1 MLFEKKNNAFLLLEI
16 LISLILLFSFL
27 PFVLK
32 NRSAALEAFRF
43 SESELYLEQVVER
56 CFIEEKA
63 QLKFE
68 VLQKQFEHSHTL
80 ELQESK
86 ELIIQNKKI
95 QAQWIIRREEENKEG
110 YLLSLTLLFPILNR
124 SFSQIFCLK
133 KS

>member
-1 MLFEKKNNAFLLLEI
+1 MSFEKKNNTFLLLEV
-16 LISLILLFSFL
+16 LISLLLLFSFL
-27 PFVLK
+27 PLVLK
-32 NRSAALEAFRF
+32 NRSATLDTFRS

-68 VLQKQFEHSHTL
+68 VLQKRFEDSQTL
-80 ELQESK
+80 ELREDK

-95 QAQWIIRREEENKEG
+95 QAEWIIKREEERKEA
-110 YLLSLTLLFPILNR
+110 YLFSLTLLVPQLNR